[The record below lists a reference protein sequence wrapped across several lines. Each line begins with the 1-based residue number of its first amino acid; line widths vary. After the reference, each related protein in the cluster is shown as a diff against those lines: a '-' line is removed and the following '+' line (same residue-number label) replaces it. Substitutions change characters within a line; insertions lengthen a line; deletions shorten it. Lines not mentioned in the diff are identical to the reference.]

1 MTPHVAPPSLPRR
14 LAGNLE
20 LRFLAAGA
28 WNTLFGYLVFVAMYA
43 MLGDRLGT
51 TALLCASYAISLV
64 QAFAVQRQLVFRATG
79 DRLLP
84 QFLRFLASNSLVFLA
99 NLLFL
104 PLAIAGTTFSPLLLQ
119 AVFVVMSTL
128 ASYVLHKHFSFAKHP

>member
-1 MTPHVAPPSLPRR
+1 MTSDVAPPSLPRR

-43 MLGDRLGT
+43 LLGERLGT

-64 QAFAVQRQLVFRATG
+64 QAFAVQRWLVFRATG

-84 QFLRFLASNSLVFLA
+84 QFLRFLASNSLVFVA
-99 NLLFL
+99 NLVFL
-104 PLAIAGTTFSPLLLQ
+104 PLAIAGTRFSPLLLQ
-119 AVFVVMSTL
+119 AVFVIVSTL
-128 ASYVLHKHFSFAKHP
+128 ASYVLHKHFSFARRS